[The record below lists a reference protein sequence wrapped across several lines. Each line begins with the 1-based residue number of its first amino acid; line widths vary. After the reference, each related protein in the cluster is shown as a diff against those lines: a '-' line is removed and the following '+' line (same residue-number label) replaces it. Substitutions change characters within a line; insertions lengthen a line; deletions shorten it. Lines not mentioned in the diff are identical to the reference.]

1 MKYIVFP
8 VEKLNE
14 VSQEVLDE
22 LHIVPRKSTDGT
34 QVIMK
39 VVNYERLF
47 PSVMALPLLDG
58 ENMPQEPVY
67 PYPVYEDIQL
77 DTLLTGSE
85 WTSNDGI
92 L

>member
-22 LHIVPRKSTDGT
+22 LHIVPRKSTDGA

>member
-22 LHIVPRKSTDGT
+22 LHLVPRKSTDGT

-39 VVNYERLF
+39 VVNYEKLF
-47 PSVMALPLLDG
+47 PSVMALPLLD
-58 ENMPQEPVY
+58 EEDMPQEPVY
-67 PYPVYEDIQL
+67 PYPVYEGIQL